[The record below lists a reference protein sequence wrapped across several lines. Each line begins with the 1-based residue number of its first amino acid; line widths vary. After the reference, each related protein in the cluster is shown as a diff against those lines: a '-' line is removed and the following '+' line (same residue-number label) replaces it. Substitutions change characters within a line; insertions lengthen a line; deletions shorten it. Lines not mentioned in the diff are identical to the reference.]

1 MGPEKYPSG
10 LASIDAAAAGVKLL
24 PTPPN
29 HFRWTNTP
37 RTRRLKV
44 TFDGDWLSPRSKNRT
59 RRTVRASESL
69 SSALLFLF
77 SYGSQLR
84 VLGSPENFYRS
95 LMIELDLELPRSFWL
110 HVVPPPQHT
119 SLAVI
124 VVRPQVMPNRPEVID
139 HAPHLLPIRRPI
151 CVSA

>member
-1 MGPEKYPSG
+1 MVPEKHPSG
-10 LASIDAAAAGVKLL
+10 LASTDAGAADVKPL
-24 PTPPN
+24 PTPPD

-37 RTRRLKV
+37 GTRRLKV

-77 SYGSQLR
+77 SCSSQPW

-95 LMIELDLELPRSFWL
+95 LMIELDLELPRNFWP
-110 HVVPPPQHT
+110 HVVPPPQHA

-124 VVRPQVMPNRPEVID
+124 VVRP
-139 HAPHLLPIRRPI
+139 
-151 CVSA
+151 

>member
-1 MGPEKYPSG
+1 MKRPSA
-10 LASIDAAAAGVKLL
+10 LASIDAAGADVKSL
-24 PTPPN
+24 PMPPS

-37 RTRRLKV
+37 GIRRLKV

-59 RRTVRASESL
+59 RRTVRASETL

-77 SYGSQLR
+77 SCGSQPR

-95 LMIELDLELPRSFWL
+95 LMIELDLELPSDFWP

-119 SLAVI
+119 SFAVI
-124 VVRPQVMPNRPEVID
+124 VVRP
-139 HAPHLLPIRRPI
+139 
-151 CVSA
+151 